1 MAQIQRCLGRAL
13 NACKCLAVV
22 HGASRWHRLDL
33 VWGLHGVDGRDVDG
47 HTARG
52 PELVHHANDVG
63 AQLGICV
70 QGRVPLLFDHGGLC
84 DRLGGCAWLGNLPAI
99 CLVLNH

>member
-1 MAQIQRCLGRAL
+1 MFGRAL
-13 NACKCLAVV
+13 NARQLPAVV

-33 VWGLHGVDGRDVDG
+33 VWGVHGVDGRDVDG

-63 AQLGICV
+63 AQLGVCIES
-70 QGRVPLLFDHGGLC
+70 GFALLFDHGGIC
-84 DRLGGCAWLGNLPAI
+84 RATGGRARDGDLPALR
-99 CLVLNH
+99 LVLNH

>member
-1 MAQIQRCLGRAL
+1 MQWGSGAFLKPL
-13 NACKCLAVV
+13 NARQLPAVV

-47 HTARG
+47 HATRG

-63 AQLGICV
+63 AQPGVCV
-70 QGRVPLLFDHGGLC
+70 QGGVALLLDHGGFC
-84 DRLGGCAWLGNLPAI
+84 RAAGGRARHGDLPALR
-99 CLVLNH
+99 LVLSR